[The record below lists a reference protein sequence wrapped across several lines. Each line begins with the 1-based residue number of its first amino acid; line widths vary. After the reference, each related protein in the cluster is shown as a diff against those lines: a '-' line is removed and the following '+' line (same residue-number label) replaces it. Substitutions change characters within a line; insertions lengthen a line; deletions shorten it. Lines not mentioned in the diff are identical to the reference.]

1 MSNMESKKMGEMPVT
16 KLVFN
21 MSLPIIISMV
31 VQALYNVVDS
41 VFVGQYNA
49 HALEAV
55 SLAFPIQNLM
65 IAVAV
70 GIGVGT
76 NALVARFLGARKNDR
91 ASNAANAGIA
101 LSVIGYAIFAILGI
115 FVIKPFFHMQ
125 TGLEEVA
132 SYGNEYL
139 SVIMFFG
146 MGIFIEVIAERL
158 LQSTGKSRLSMI
170 SQATGAVINI
180 ILDPIFIF
188 GYFGLP
194 EMGARGAAIATVI
207 GQIIAAAI
215 AIILNI
221 TSNKEIKLSIPQ
233 IIKPMGEDI
242 VKILKIGIPSMVLNA
257 VTSISVFVLNIILRG
272 FSESAIT
279 AYGIYFKLISFIYM
293 PIFGLNNGLVP
304 IFSYNYGSKQIK
316 RIRKT
321 YKVGIVSAII
331 YMAAGTLLFE
341 VLALPALHLFGATGE
356 VETIGIVAIRI
367 MALGFIMSGI
377 DIINSTLFQS
387 VGNPMHSLIVNV
399 FRQLIIL
406 IPVAFL
412 LSLTGNVDN
421 IWWAAP
427 IAEGASLLISTIFY
441 RSLSRKLKK
450 LEENNAGAEI

>member
-1 MSNMESKKMGEMPVT
+1 MSNSESRKLGEMPVR

-21 MSLPIIISMV
+21 MSLPIIISMI

-41 VFVGQYNA
+41 IFVGQYNA
-49 HALEAV
+49 EALEAV

-76 NALVARFLGARKNDR
+76 NALVARFLGERRNDR
-91 ASNAANAGIA
+91 ASNAANSGIA
-101 LSVIGYAIFAILGI
+101 IAAVGYAIFAVLAI

-125 TGLEEVA
+125 TGLQSVA
-132 SYGNEYL
+132 AYGNKYL

-146 MGIFIEVIAERL
+146 MGIFIEIIAERL
-158 LQSTGKSRLSMI
+158 LQSTGKSKLSMI
-170 SQATGAVINI
+170 SQATGAVVNI

-188 GYFGLP
+188 GYFGVP

-207 GQIIAAAI
+207 GQIIAAII
-215 AIILNI
+215 AIILNL
-221 TSNKEIKLSIPQ
+221 THNKEIRLKIAQ
-233 IIKPMGEDI
+233 IIKPVGDDV

-272 FSESAIT
+272 FSEYAIT

-304 IFSYNYGSKQIK
+304 IFSYNYGSRQFK
-316 RIRKT
+316 RIRQT
-321 YKVGIVSAII
+321 YKVGIISALI
-331 YMAAGTLLFE
+331 YMAAGTVVFELFALLF
-341 VLALPALHLFGATGE
+341 LHMFGATGE
-356 VETIGIVAIRI
+356 VEVIGLVAIHI
-367 MALGFIMSGI
+367 MAICFPMSGV

-387 VGNPMHSLIVNV
+387 VGNPIHSSIVNI
-399 FRQLIIL
+399 FRQLVIL

-412 LSLTGNVDN
+412 LSLTHNVN
-421 IWWAAP
+421 NVWWALP
-427 IAEGASLLISTIFY
+427 IAEAVSLLISIIFY
-441 RSLSRKLKK
+441 RSLSLKLKNM
-450 LEENNAGAEI
+450 EENNAGAEI